1 MGYGEAADKQDM
13 IDLIRAAVDRG
24 ITFFDTAESYGPFRN
39 EEVVGEALAPFQGTV
54 VIATKFGWDIDPA
67 TGINR
72 GGVNTGPAQI
82 RRAVEGALRRLR
94 VECVDLLYQHRVD
107 PEVPMEEVA
116 GTVRG
121 RSPKARRGISAS
133 PKPDRS
139 RSAGRM
145 RCIPSALCKASTP
158 SGHVIPKRR

>member
-1 MGYGEAADKQDM
+1 VQKRELGNGGLEVSALRLGCMGYGEAADKQDM
-13 IDLIRAAVDRG
+13 TDLIRAAVDRG

-72 GGVNTGPAQI
+72 GGVNSRPAQI
-82 RRAVEGALRRLR
+82 RRAVEGSLRRLR

-107 PEVPMEEVA
+107 PEVPM
-116 GTVRG
+116 
-121 RSPKARRGISAS
+121 
-133 PKPDRS
+133 
-139 RSAGRM
+139 
-145 RCIPSALCKASTP
+145 
-158 SGHVIPKRR
+158 